1 LTRITAPDTPI
12 LEATLPRFALV
23 YVLLIKEN
31 HMNMAYAVPDQTAI
45 RYPQF
50 SPEADMTPTDCLE
63 ADQPWAS
70 QSLIRWAQQPEN
82 EHYLMDI
89 MFERN
94 ATAMRDLAIQAWD
107 AQVRKGEWS

>member
-1 LTRITAPDTPI
+1 
-12 LEATLPRFALV
+12 
-23 YVLLIKEN
+23 
-31 HMNMAYAVPDQTAI
+31 MNMAYAVPDQAAI

-94 ATAMRDLAIQAWD
+94 ATAMRDVAIQAWD

>member
-1 LTRITAPDTPI
+1 
-12 LEATLPRFALV
+12 
-23 YVLLIKEN
+23 
-31 HMNMAYAVPDQTAI
+31 MNMAYAVPDKTAV

-50 SPEADMTPTDCLE
+50 SPEADKTPTDCIEEGEL
-63 ADQPWAS
+63 AACD
-70 QSLIRWAQQPEN
+70 SLIRWAQQPEN

-94 ATAMRDLAIQAWD
+94 ATAMRDVAIQAWD

>member
-1 LTRITAPDTPI
+1 MGTA
-12 LEATLPRFALV
+12 LR
-23 YVLLIKEN
+23 
-31 HMNMAYAVPDQTAI
+31 VPDQS
-45 RYPQF
+45 RVLYPQF

-94 ATAMRDLAIQAWD
+94 ATAMRDVAIQAWD